1 MLKERF
7 LELEK
12 QFLKETMDFY
22 GERLVSV
29 VVFGSVARGTQRF
42 DSDFDVLIVA
52 EGLPSGRIKRI
63 NEFSVVEEKLE
74 PLIKNLREEG
84 INTFL
89 SVIIRSIEEIQKG
102 TPLLLDMVEDSKI
115 LFDRDN
121 FFKGIIE
128 GLRKKL
134 DELGARR
141 IWSGNAWYWDLKPD
155 FTPGDI
161 IEL

>member
-74 PLIKNLREEG
+74 PLIKNLLEPYIPFCDNKKHRGDPER
-84 INTFL
+84 NTP
-89 SVIIRSIEEIQKG
+89 S
-102 TPLLLDMVEDSKI
+102 P
-115 LFDRDN
+115 
-121 FFKGIIE
+121 
-128 GLRKKL
+128 
-134 DELGARR
+134 
-141 IWSGNAWYWDLKPD
+141 
-155 FTPGDI
+155 
-161 IEL
+161 

>member
-1 MLKERF
+1 M
-7 LELEK
+7 
-12 QFLKETMDFY
+12 
-22 GERLVSV
+22 
-29 VVFGSVARGTQRF
+29 
-42 DSDFDVLIVA
+42 
-52 EGLPSGRIKRI
+52 
-63 NEFSVVEEKLE
+63 
-74 PLIKNLREEG
+74 
-84 INTFL
+84 
-89 SVIIRSIEEIQKG
+89 IIRSTEEIQKG

-161 IEL
+161 IELCTT